1 MQRMG
6 LAPRLIAPSN
16 IDMPRTLRPQLPEDE
31 ALAELLALDQQERID
46 QVEADV
52 QNKSDRYAGIG
63 GHELGEALGLFDCW
77 APGGDWA
84 RWAWTPPMTLE
95 EDALAGEPF
104 DSDFAERLKGVS
116 SPARIEEISRQVEL
130 VSDTGELDY
139 SFLEANERAAL
150 ESERCRERLERDM
163 GNGLGYYANQSVKA
177 SSGAELDFEATL
189 EDDGSCLEIKTPY
202 DQRDGRFLDTSD
214 GELEWW

>member
-1 MQRMG
+1 
-6 LAPRLIAPSN
+6 
-16 IDMPRTLRPQLPEDE
+16 MPKTPRPQIPEDE
-31 ALAELLALDQQERID
+31 ALAELNGMDQQERID

-52 QNKSDRYAGIG
+52 RSRSDRYASIG
-63 GHELGEALGLFDCW
+63 GHQLGEALGLDDCW

-104 DSDFAERLKGVS
+104 EGDFAERLKGVS
-116 SPARIEEISRQVEL
+116 SPTRIEE
-130 VSDTGELDY
+130 VSVQFERVSETGDVDY
-139 SFLEANERAAL
+139 SFLEANERAVL
-150 ESERCRERLERDM
+150 ESERCRERLEGDM
-163 GNGLGYYANQSVKA
+163 QNGLGYYANQSVKA
-177 SSGAELDFEATL
+177 SNGAELDFEATL